1 VSLTKSIHTLDA
13 RDNVMLEVMR
23 DYFRLSPIHMFREIQ
38 GLRDA
43 TEEALAQKGIS
54 YAKLRPA
61 LVPDP
66 HKREVALVFDATQ
79 IEEAS
84 YGYQV
89 FRRIIPLFDK
99 NTNLSVLAGDYV
111 DRPGQAGQLYDAFV
125 QAVRLHKEVAYRH
138 PTQFFVVYI
147 NHLSEAM
154 VESLDTGLRNFAPYI
169 GFADVTYI
177 SMFKIY
183 LSTMLVNCC
192 IKHGTIIL
200 QGHEPDRPA
209 ADDVNTRGY
218 PFEENGYIC
227 RSVSDDM
234 MGVMLSYKIERP
246 VFPGFEVDTEFALN
260 AISLTPKTLDK
271 LEVEVDEAK
280 IAYLNSAKSES
291 MRRAGLQAAS
301 AEQLAEVIK
310 GQMSGNYIYNLA
322 LDTTHDV
329 RKFNVILEIPPRAGL
344 PATRLLAA
352 MEYQPE
358 VDRLRLI
365 TLY

>member
-1 VSLTKSIHTLDA
+1 
-13 RDNVMLEVMR
+13 MLEVMR
-23 DYFRLSPIHMFREIQ
+23 DYFRLSPIDMFREIQ

-54 YAKLRPA
+54 YAKLRSA

-79 IEEAS
+79 IEEPW

-99 NTNLSVLAGDYV
+99 HANHSVLVGDYL
-111 DRPGQAGQLYDAFV
+111 DRPDEANQLYEAFA
-125 QAVRLHKEVAYRH
+125 QAVHLHKEVVYRH

-154 VESLDTGLRNFAPYI
+154 MESFDSGLRSFAPYV

-183 LSTMLVNCC
+183 LSTALVDCC
-192 IKHGTIIL
+192 IKHGTTIL

-209 ADDVNTRGY
+209 ADDVNMSGY
-218 PFEENGYIC
+218 PFEENGYVC
-227 RSVSDDM
+227 RSVSDDI

-260 AISLTPKTLDK
+260 AIGLTPKTLDK
-271 LEVEVDEAK
+271 LEVDVDEAK
-280 IAYLNSAKSES
+280 IAYLNNAKSGS

-301 AEQLAEVIK
+301 AEQLAELIK

-322 LDTTHDV
+322 LDTTNGV
-329 RKFNVILEIPPRAGL
+329 RKFNIILEIPPRTGL

-352 MEYQPE
+352 MEYQQE